1 MFVRNLVLWV
11 VGSLLGGWLVTLVVG
26 YVPHYETVYGAALV
40 GGLVGTVLALME
52 AGPISGITSFMVLG
66 VVSLLPFGSY
76 VVGAGTWVNL
86 FAILFNTVVNLAVSV
101 ANERLR
107 R

>member
-1 MFVRNLVLWV
+1 MVLWI

-26 YVPHYETVYGAALV
+26 YVPHYETVYGGALV
-40 GGLVGTVLALME
+40 GGLIGTVLALME
-52 AGPISGITSFMVLG
+52 AGPLSGVASFLVIG
-66 VVSLLPFGSY
+66 VIGLLPFGSS

-86 FAILFNTVVNLAVSV
+86 FGILFNTVVNLAISV